1 MRKHNVTTTG
11 NSREQETKWKTK
23 NEQVRTSHIYIFS
36 QQSAFYE
43 QDLLDNDDNGFWYF
57 DAWSVRFASAQS
69 ASI

>member
-11 NSREQETKWKTK
+11 NSREQETKLETK
-23 NEQVRTSHIYIFS
+23 NEQVRKSHIYIFS